1 MLSVEDRITKAHV
14 ALMQNKQTLLYSGL
28 LMVGNVQVKDDYP
41 TAYTNGRDVIYGRD
55 FVNSLTDPELRGL
68 ILHETMHKM
77 YQHLFTWKAIYK
89 ENPQLANMA
98 CDYVINLEIDDI
110 AKKEEFV
117 KLPTEGLIDEK
128 YRGLDS
134 GEVFRLLKQDQEEG
148 KGQSGNSLDEH
159 GWDEA
164 EALTQEE
171 QAELAKAI
179 DGAIRTGALLA
190 GKQGGDIS
198 RSFETLMQA
207 QVDWKEQLRDF
218 VSTVCVGKGD
228 STWAKPNR
236 RWLQLDM
243 YMPSQISE
251 TVGRIVVGVDTSGS
265 ISQEM
270 ITKAL
275 SEVVSICDNV
285 TPEKVDL
292 LYWDTDVAS
301 HEIYTE
307 DTYSGLVSSTKPKG
321 GGGSSSN
328 CVFSYIEKNKLEPQC
343 IVMITDGLV
352 YYPATSAYPTIWVMT
367 EERYSQP
374 PFGSII
380 KIK

>member
-1 MLSVEDRITKAHV
+1 MLSAEDRITKAHV
-14 ALMQNKQTLLYSGL
+14 ALMQNKQTMLYSGL
-28 LMVGNVQVKDDYP
+28 LMVGKVEVKDDCR
-41 TAYTNGRDVIYGRD
+41 TACTNGRDVIYGRG
-55 FVNSLTDPELRGL
+55 FVQSLTDPELRGL

-77 YQHLFTWKAIYK
+77 YQHLFTWKKIHE
-89 ENPQLANMA
+89 ENHKRANRA
-98 CDYVINLEIDDI
+98 CDYVINLEIYDLG
-110 AKKEEFV
+110 KESGFI
-117 KLPTEGLIDEK
+117 KLPSGGLLNEGF
-128 YRGLDS
+128 RGLDS
-134 GEVFRLLKQDQEEG
+134 GEVFKLLEQIDG
-148 KGQSGNSLDEH
+148 DDDTDGDSLDEH
-159 GWDEA
+159 DWDGA
-164 EALTQEE
+164 EELSQEDKE
-171 QAELAKAI
+171 QLAKDI
-179 DGAIRTGALLA
+179 DGAIRTGSLLA
-190 GKQGGDIS
+190 GKQGGDMS
-198 RSFETLMQA
+198 RSFEQLMQS

-218 VSTVCVGKGD
+218 VATVCAGKGD

-236 RWLQLDM
+236 RWLQLGM

-251 TVGRIVVGVDTSGS
+251 SVGRIVVGVDTSGS

-275 SEVVSICDNV
+275 SEVVAICDNV
-285 TPEKVDL
+285 SPEKVDL

-307 DTYSGLVSSTKPKG
+307 DNYSGLVSSTKPKG

-352 YYPATSAYPTIWVMT
+352 YYPATSPYPTIWVMT
-367 EERYSQP
+367 ENGYYQP